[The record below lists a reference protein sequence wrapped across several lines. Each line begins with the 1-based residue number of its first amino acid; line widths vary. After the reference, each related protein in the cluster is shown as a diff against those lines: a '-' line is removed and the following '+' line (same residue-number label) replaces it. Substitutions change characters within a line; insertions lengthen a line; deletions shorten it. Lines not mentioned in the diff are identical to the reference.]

1 MGKNLNVLKLFT
13 NYMNI
18 QIIFKNKNKIKKYFL
33 IKDGKTK
40 MNCLMKSI
48 NGYGY
53 ITWYVTHHKMDKYS
67 VKITEQEFIE
77 RKMYYNKK

>member
-1 MGKNLNVLKLFT
+1 MK
-13 NYMNI
+13 
-18 QIIFKNKNKIKKYFL
+18 
-33 IKDGKTK
+33 K

-53 ITWYVTHHKMDKYS
+53 ITWYVTHHKMDKYF

>member
-1 MGKNLNVLKLFT
+1 MSSMTKGDFAT
-13 NYMNI
+13 NPLLMA
-18 QIIFKNKNKIKKYFL
+18 FL

-53 ITWYVTHHKMDKYS
+53 ITWYVTHHKMDKYF
-67 VKITEQEFIE
+67 VKI
-77 RKMYYNKK
+77 R